1 MIFNW
6 AACGA
11 AQFIKWVSFFCQG
24 GGGGGYFWE
33 VVVGVHRLRYLI
45 FTLFQSNIY
54 KFNPAGDL
62 CRVACS

>member
-11 AQFIKWVSFFCQG
+11 AQFIKWVSFFRG
-24 GGGGGYFWE
+24 GGEYFWE
-33 VVVGVHRLRYLI
+33 VVVGVHRPRHLI
-45 FTLFQSNIY
+45 FTVFQSNIY
-54 KFNPAGDL
+54 KVNPAAGL